1 MPTIEISGQNLLDA
15 VKQLAPE
22 EFDAFI
28 ERAFSLRSKPKPS
41 TLSTQETELISRINR
56 GLSEELSKRYGRLRQ
71 RLKKK
76 LLTADEHQE
85 LLELTR
91 EAESRDADRAAAL
104 LELAKMRNVP
114 VRILMKQMGIK
125 PPPAHG

>member
-15 VKQLAPE
+15 VKQMAPE

-28 ERAFSLRSKPKPS
+28 ERAISLRSQPTASK
-41 TLSTQETELISRINR
+41 LSAHETKLISRINR
-56 GLSEELSKRYGRLRQ
+56 GLPEELSKRYGHLRQ

-76 LLTADEHQE
+76 LLTSYEHQE

-91 EAESRDADRAAAL
+91 EAETSDADRAAAL
-104 LELAKMRNVP
+104 LELAKVRRMP
-114 VRILMKQMGIK
+114 LRILMKQMGIQ

>member
-28 ERAFSLRSKPKPS
+28 ERALSLRAKSTPS
-41 TLSTQETELISRINR
+41 TLSALETKLIFRINR

-114 VRILMKQMGIK
+114 ARILMKQIGIK